1 MSYIFLQAQAAESLA
16 GNCLDTDACAPSSG
30 SPTPKLCCW
39 HDSGMD
45 SSRLSRFGV
54 TCKPLTADHGAA
66 LLTSFVEDSR
76 ARTSAWPE
84 KAQGLTASAAACGT
98 TWPASLARYD
108 PDSHS
113 LKTAQL
119 SLVEDLTGCCVTL
132 PRSGLM
138 QGGQLWELPTL
149 GRRTSGTES
158 GYWQPPV
165 ADDCVNRAAGK
176 INSRGEPKLSAQV
189 MRFPTPRSSDHKG
202 STNPAAAAR
211 GYNPNLPEMVAEL
224 SATVWP
230 TPQARDYRSGDAPD
244 SPRAIRKREAGW
256 SPNLNDVVMW
266 PTPNAMLAA
275 SDLNFACSGD
285 GRETP
290 NKLGLAVANHM
301 KIYPTATATA
311 TAYKGW
317 SPNHNRADTDNR
329 LDYTVER
336 ESFAPGQQTPPMR
349 LNPDWVEWLMGWPI
363 GQTALKPL
371 ETGKYQE
378 WQQQHSLY

>member
-211 GYNPNLPEMVAEL
+211 GYNPNLPAFKFGLQPASRLRIARGL
-224 SATVWP
+224 SGA
-230 TPQARDYRSGDAPD
+230 
-244 SPRAIRKREAGW
+244 
-256 SPNLNDVVMW
+256 DVVMW